1 MKSLAKGFTFLNFTA
16 GKFPLKGSVRIFSCP
31 LTHAKNPLVSINN
44 YGTNHIVMLHSWF

>member
-16 GKFPLKGSVRIFSCP
+16 GKFPLKGRVRIFSCP

-44 YGTNHIVMLHSWF
+44 HGTHYIVMLHKWF